1 MAEVTRN
8 NNIIVL
14 INANHSG
21 RLEQLNLNNEEQAA
35 VLGFIKEMKELNG
48 KKIEIISGATRFVS
62 NMRVRNSNWDT
73 AENIMENR
81 NNNAERVLNQ

>member
-1 MAEVTRN
+1 MAEVTHS

-14 INANHSG
+14 INANYSG

-48 KKIEIISGATRFVS
+48 KKIETISGATRFIS
-62 NMRVRNSNWDT
+62 SMRVRNSNWDT
-73 AENIMENR
+73 AENIMTNR

>member
-1 MAEVTRN
+1 MVEVAHN

-14 INANHSG
+14 INADYSR
-21 RLEQLNLNNEEQAA
+21 RLEQLNLNGEEQAA

-48 KKIEIISGATRFVS
+48 KKIETISGATRFIS
-62 NMRVRNSNWDT
+62 SMRVRNSSWDT
-73 AENIMENR
+73 AENSMENR

>member
-1 MAEVTRN
+1 MAEVTHN

-14 INANHSG
+14 INANYSG

-35 VLGFIKEMKELNG
+35 VLGFIREMKELNG
-48 KKIEIISGATRFVS
+48 KKIETISGATRFVS
-62 NMRVRNSNWDT
+62 SMRVRNSNWDT
-73 AENIMENR
+73 AGNSMENR

>member
-1 MAEVTRN
+1 MAEVTYN

-14 INANHSG
+14 INANGRG
-21 RLEQLNLNNEEQAA
+21 RLEQLNLNNEEQSA

-48 KKIEIISGATRFVS
+48 KKIETISGATRFVS
-62 NMRVRNSNWDT
+62 SMRVRNSNWDT
-73 AENIMENR
+73 AENSMENR